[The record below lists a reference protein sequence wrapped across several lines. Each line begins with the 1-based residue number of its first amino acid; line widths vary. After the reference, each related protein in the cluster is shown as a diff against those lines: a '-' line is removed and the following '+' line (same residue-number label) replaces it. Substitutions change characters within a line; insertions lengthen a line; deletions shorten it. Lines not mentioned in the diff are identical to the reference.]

1 MKIFQSFWFFLNKKS
16 KISFFIIIFFSII
29 QAILEMIGIAAA
41 IPFVTFLLNPESLS
55 EITFIKNFI
64 NVENIEINNQ
74 MTMIFCLIFFS
85 IFLIKNIIIILTN
98 KIIFKFIFNF
108 RTKLFNNL
116 LEKILHQEFLF
127 FVKKGLT
134 KIFNTT
140 FNEVNIF
147 SVNVVRPMIILI
159 SELLISFA
167 ILFLIIMTGNADILI
182 LILPIMILVGF
193 VLKIINKHIK
203 DWSNIRIQNNEK
215 IVNSNLNLV
224 SGIKEILIFGKVSNI
239 LNQFSNSLKSLEYV
253 DRKNNLV
260 TTYPKILL
268 EQSVILIF
276 ILIIFFLSFYN
287 VATDE
292 IIVILSFYLTAAYR
306 LVPSINKIFVS
317 IQQLKFGKPSILK
330 IMDFYSLEKKNKF
343 LEHDKFNETLN
354 FNKEILLKSFKF
366 GYSASNQI
374 FNNLNLKIK
383 KNEIIG
389 ISGQSGSGKSTI
401 INLLTTL
408 IKPDSGKLLIDQNI
422 IETSEDYRKYQN
434 LFSISSQDTYLLD
447 ASIKENII
455 FDFNTKI
462 NEDRLHKAINFANLS
477 KMISDLPKGLDTQ
490 VGSTLKQ
497 LSSGQKQ
504 RIAIARLLYSN
515 REILVF
521 DEATNALD
529 EKNEK
534 EIFKKLNKLR
544 KDKTIIIIS
553 HNQENLKICDRVYK
567 IENKEIFEV
576 KL

>member
-1 MKIFQSFWFFLNKKS
+1 
-16 KISFFIIIFFSII
+16 
-29 QAILEMIGIAAA
+29 
-41 IPFVTFLLNPESLS
+41 
-55 EITFIKNFI
+55 
-64 NVENIEINNQ
+64 
-74 MTMIFCLIFFS
+74 
-85 IFLIKNIIIILTN
+85 
-98 KIIFKFIFNF
+98 
-108 RTKLFNNL
+108 
-116 LEKILHQEFLF
+116 
-127 FVKKGLT
+127 
-134 KIFNTT
+134 
-140 FNEVNIF
+140 
-147 SVNVVRPMIILI
+147 
-159 SELLISFA
+159 
-167 ILFLIIMTGNADILI
+167 
-182 LILPIMILVGF
+182 MILVGF

-203 DWSNIRIQNNEK
+203 EWSNIRIQNNEK

-462 NEDRLHKAINFANLS
+462 NEDRLHKAINFANLG

-504 RIAIARLLYSN
+504 RIAIARLIYSN